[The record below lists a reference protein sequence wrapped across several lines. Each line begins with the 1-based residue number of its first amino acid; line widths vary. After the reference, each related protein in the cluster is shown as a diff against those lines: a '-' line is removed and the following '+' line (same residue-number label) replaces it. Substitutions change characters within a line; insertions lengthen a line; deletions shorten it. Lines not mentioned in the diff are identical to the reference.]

1 MTTFNGR
8 SYLSENELR
17 LYDKL
22 IKEYIDNENLKDKAT
37 TDELLST
44 LTSLS

>member
-22 IKEYIDNENLKDKAT
+22 IKVDCGVT
-37 TDELLST
+37 FTV
-44 LTSLS
+44 

>member
-22 IKEYIDNENLKDKAT
+22 IKEYINQEDYQYYHFWLCIR
-37 TDELLST
+37 
-44 LTSLS
+44 